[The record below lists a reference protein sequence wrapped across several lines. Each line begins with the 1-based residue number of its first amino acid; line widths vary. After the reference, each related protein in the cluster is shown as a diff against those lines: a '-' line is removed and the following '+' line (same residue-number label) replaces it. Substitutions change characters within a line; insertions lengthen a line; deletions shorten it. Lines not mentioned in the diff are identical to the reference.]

1 VVPIDAIPGKGSF
14 PMPTHVPVFIVTTLL
29 LAMLPGASQALMIR
43 QVLEGG
49 QRTLR
54 GTLVGNASG
63 FLLWSTAAA
72 AGLSAVLLASPTAYA
87 VLRIAGG
94 IVLMILGV
102 KTLRTT
108 LTTPVSTRPPSEG
121 GRSSGFAGG
130 YLTGLITNLGNPK
143 AGVFAVSVLPQFVT
157 AKGPVFLSTV
167 ALGALWALVSA
178 SWYMLLTWAVS
189 RGRDLVSQPTVL
201 RGLSL
206 TTGVV
211 LLGLGAAVAAGV

>member
-1 VVPIDAIPGKGSF
+1 
-14 PMPTHVPVFIVTTLL
+14 MPTHVPVFIATTLL
-29 LAMLPGASQALMIR
+29 LAMLPGASTAMMIR

-49 QRTLR
+49 QRTVR
-54 GTLVGNASG
+54 GTLAGNATG

-72 AGLSAVLLASPTAYA
+72 AGLSAVLLASPRAYA

-102 KTLRTT
+102 NTLRTA
-108 LTTPVSTRPPSEG
+108 LTAASTSTRPPRED
-121 GRSSGFAGG
+121 GRRTGFAGG
-130 YLTGLITNLGNPK
+130 YLTGLSTNLGNPK

-178 SWYMLLTWAVS
+178 SWYLLLTWAVG
-189 RGRDLVSQPTVL
+189 RGRALVSRPTVL
-201 RGLSL
+201 RGLSV

>member
-1 VVPIDAIPGKGSF
+1 
-14 PMPTHVPVFIVTTLL
+14 MPTHVPVFLATTLL

-54 GTLVGNASG
+54 GTLAGNASG

-102 KTLRTT
+102 KTLRTA
-108 LTTPVSTRPPSEG
+108 LTTTVSTGPPSG
-121 GRSSGFAGG
+121 DGRGTGFAGG
-130 YLTGLITNLGNPK
+130 YLTGLVTNLGNPK

-157 AKGPVFLSTV
+157 SKGPVFLSTV

-189 RGRDLVSQPTVL
+189 RGRALVSQPTVL
-201 RGLSL
+201 RGISV

>member
-1 VVPIDAIPGKGSF
+1 
-14 PMPTHVPVFIVTTLL
+14 MPVFILTTLL
-29 LAMLPGASQALMIR
+29 LAMLPGASQALMVR

-49 QRTLR
+49 RRTVR
-54 GTLVGNASG
+54 GTLAGNATG

-87 VLRIAGG
+87 ALRIAGG
-94 IVLMILGV
+94 VVLMILGV
-102 KTLRTT
+102 KTIRTALAT
-108 LTTPVSTRPPSEG
+108 VSARPPRED
-121 GRSSGFAGG
+121 GRRTGFAGG

-157 AKGPVFLSTV
+157 AEGPVFLSTV

-178 SWYMLLTWAVS
+178 SWYTLLTWAVG
-189 RGRDLVSQPTVL
+189 RGRALVSRPAVL
-201 RGLSL
+201 RGLSV

-211 LLGLGAAVAAGV
+211 LLGLGAAVMAGA

>member
-1 VVPIDAIPGKGSF
+1 MVHP
-14 PMPTHVPVFIVTTLL
+14 LL

-43 QVLEGG
+43 QVLDGG

-54 GTLVGNASG
+54 GTLAGNASG
-63 FLLWSTAAA
+63 FVLWSTAAA
-72 AGLSAVLLASPTAYA
+72 AGLSAVLLASPAAYT

-102 KTLRTT
+102 RTLRTA
-108 LTTPVSTRPPSEG
+108 LTTVSAPTSYDGE
-121 GRSSGFAGG
+121 RSTGFAGG

-143 AGVFAVSVLPQFVT
+143 AGVFAISVLPQFVT
-157 AKGPVFLSTV
+157 EEGPVFLSTV

-178 SWYMLLTWAVS
+178 SWYMLLTWAVG
-189 RGRDLVSQPTVL
+189 RGRALVSRPTVL
-201 RGLSL
+201 RGLSV

>member
-1 VVPIDAIPGKGSF
+1 
-14 PMPTHVPVFIVTTLL
+14 MPTHLPVFIATTLL

-54 GTLVGNASG
+54 GTLAGNASG

-94 IVLMILGV
+94 VVLMILGV
-102 KTLRTT
+102 KTLRTA
-108 LTTPVSTRPPSEG
+108 LTTTVSTRPPSAG
-121 GRSSGFAGG
+121 GRATGFAGG

-157 AKGPVFLSTV
+157 SKGPVFLSTV

-178 SWYMLLTWAVS
+178 SWYMVLTWVVS
-189 RGRDLVSQPTVL
+189 RGRALVSQPVVL
-201 RGLSL
+201 RGISVA
-206 TTGVV
+206 TGVV

>member
-1 VVPIDAIPGKGSF
+1 
-14 PMPTHVPVFIVTTLL
+14 MPTHVPVFIATTLL

-54 GTLVGNASG
+54 GTLAGNASG

-102 KTLRTT
+102 KTLRTA
-108 LTTPVSTRPPSEG
+108 LTTASTRPPHEG
-121 GRSSGFAGG
+121 GRTGFAGG

-143 AGVFAVSVLPQFVT
+143 AGVFAISVLPQFVT
-157 AKGPVFLSTV
+157 SKGPVFLSTV

-178 SWYMLLTWAVS
+178 SWYMLLTWAVG
-189 RGRDLVSQPTVL
+189 RGRALVSRPTVL
-201 RGLSL
+201 RGLSV

>member
-1 VVPIDAIPGKGSF
+1 
-14 PMPTHVPVFIVTTLL
+14 MPTHVPVFIATTLL

-54 GTLVGNASG
+54 GTLAGNASG

-94 IVLMILGV
+94 VVLMILGV
-102 KTLRTT
+102 KTLRTA
-108 LTTPVSTRPPSEG
+108 LTTASTRPPHEG
-121 GRSSGFAGG
+121 GRTGFAGG

-143 AGVFAVSVLPQFVT
+143 AGVFAISVLPQFVT
-157 AKGPVFLSTV
+157 AEGPVFLSTV

-178 SWYMLLTWAVS
+178 SWYMLLTWAVG
-189 RGRDLVSQPTVL
+189 RGRALVSRPTVL
-201 RGLSL
+201 RGLSV

>member
-1 VVPIDAIPGKGSF
+1 
-14 PMPTHVPVFIVTTLL
+14 MPTHVPVFIATTLL

-49 QRTLR
+49 RHTLR
-54 GTLVGNASG
+54 GTLAGNATG

-72 AGLSAVLLASPTAYA
+72 AGLSAVLLANPRAYA

-94 IVLMILGV
+94 IVLMVLGV
-102 KTLRTT
+102 NTLRSV
-108 LTTPVSTRPPSEG
+108 LTTASASTHPEQEG
-121 GRSSGFAGG
+121 RHRTGFAGG
-130 YLTGLITNLGNPK
+130 YLTGLSTNLGNPK

-178 SWYMLLTWAVS
+178 SWYLLLTWAVG
-189 RGRDLVSQPTVL
+189 RGRSLVSRPTVL
-201 RGLSL
+201 RGLRV

-211 LLGLGAAVAAGV
+211 LLGLGLAVAAGV

>member
-1 VVPIDAIPGKGSF
+1 
-14 PMPTHVPVFIVTTLL
+14 MPTHVPVFIATTLL

-49 QRTLR
+49 QRTLK
-54 GTLVGNASG
+54 GTLAGNASG

-94 IVLMILGV
+94 VVLMILGV

-108 LTTPVSTRPPSEG
+108 LTTTVSARPPSAG
-121 GRSSGFAGG
+121 GRGTGFAGG

-157 AKGPVFLSTV
+157 SKGPVFLSTV
-167 ALGALWALVSA
+167 ALGAVWALVSA
-178 SWYMLLTWAVS
+178 SWYMVFTWVVS
-189 RGRDLVSQPTVL
+189 RGRALVSRPVVL
-201 RGLSL
+201 RGISV

>member
-1 VVPIDAIPGKGSF
+1 
-14 PMPTHVPVFIVTTLL
+14 MPTHVPVFIVTTLL

-49 QRTLR
+49 RRTLR
-54 GTLVGNASG
+54 GTLAGNASG

-72 AGLSAVLLASPTAYA
+72 AGLSAVLLTSPTAYA

-94 IVLMILGV
+94 VVLMILGV
-102 KTLRTT
+102 KTLRTALAT
-108 LTTPVSTRPPSEG
+108 AATRPPREG
-121 GRSSGFAGG
+121 GRTGFAGG

-157 AKGPVFLSTV
+157 ANGPVFLSTV

-178 SWYMLLTWAVS
+178 SWYMVLTWAVG
-189 RGRDLVSQPTVL
+189 RGRALVSRPTVL
-201 RGLSL
+201 RGLSVA
-206 TTGVV
+206 TGVV
-211 LLGLGAAVAAGV
+211 LLGLGAAVVAGA

>member
-1 VVPIDAIPGKGSF
+1 
-14 PMPTHVPVFIVTTLL
+14 MPTHVPVFIATTLL

-54 GTLVGNASG
+54 GTLAGNASG

-102 KTLRTT
+102 KTLRTA
-108 LTTPVSTRPPSEG
+108 LTTASTRPPHEG
-121 GRSSGFAGG
+121 GRTGFAGG

-143 AGVFAVSVLPQFVT
+143 AGVFAISVLPQFVT
-157 AKGPVFLSTV
+157 AEGPVFLSTV

-178 SWYMLLTWAVS
+178 SWYMLLTWAVG
-189 RGRDLVSQPTVL
+189 RGRALVSRPTVL
-201 RGLSL
+201 RGLSV

>member
-1 VVPIDAIPGKGSF
+1 
-14 PMPTHVPVFIVTTLL
+14 MPTHVPVFIATTLL

-49 QRTLR
+49 RTLR
-54 GTLVGNASG
+54 GTLAGNATG

-102 KTLRTT
+102 NTLRTA
-108 LTTPVSTRPPSEG
+108 LTTVSTRPPHEG
-121 GRSSGFAGG
+121 GRRTGFAGG

-189 RGRDLVSQPTVL
+189 RGRALVSQPTVL
-201 RGLSL
+201 RGLSVA
-206 TTGVV
+206 TGVV
-211 LLGLGAAVAAGV
+211 LLGLGAAVAAGF

>member
-1 VVPIDAIPGKGSF
+1 
-14 PMPTHVPVFIVTTLL
+14 MPTHVPVFIATTLL
-29 LAMLPGASQALMIR
+29 LAMLPGASQAMMIR
-43 QVLEGG
+43 QVLGGG
-49 QRTLR
+49 QRTVR
-54 GTLVGNASG
+54 GTLAGNATG

-72 AGLSAVLLASPTAYA
+72 AGLSTALLASPRAYA

-102 KTLRTT
+102 NTLRTA
-108 LTTPVSTRPPSEG
+108 LTTASTSPPREG
-121 GRSSGFAGG
+121 GRRTGFAGG
-130 YLTGLITNLGNPK
+130 YLTGLSTNLGNPK

-157 AKGPVFLSTV
+157 PQGPVFLSTV

-178 SWYMLLTWAVS
+178 SWYLLLTWAVG
-189 RGRDLVSQPTVL
+189 RGRALISRPTVL
-201 RGLSL
+201 RGLSV

>member
-1 VVPIDAIPGKGSF
+1 
-14 PMPTHVPVFIVTTLL
+14 MPTHVPFFIATTLL

-54 GTLVGNASG
+54 GTLAGNATG

-102 KTLRTT
+102 NTLRTA
-108 LTTPVSTRPPSEG
+108 LTTSTRTPPEG
-121 GRSSGFAGG
+121 GRRTGFAGG
-130 YLTGLITNLGNPK
+130 YLTGLSTNLGNPK

-157 AKGPVFLSTV
+157 SKGLVFLSTV
-167 ALGALWALVSA
+167 ALGVLWALVSA
-178 SWYMLLTWAVS
+178 SWYMMLTWAVG

-201 RGLSL
+201 LGLSV

>member
-1 VVPIDAIPGKGSF
+1 
-14 PMPTHVPVFIVTTLL
+14 MPTHVPVFIVTTLL

-43 QVLEGG
+43 QVLDGG

-54 GTLVGNASG
+54 GTLAGNASG
-63 FLLWSTAAA
+63 FVLWSTAAA
-72 AGLSAVLLASPTAYA
+72 AGLSAVLLASPAAYT

-102 KTLRTT
+102 RTLRTA
-108 LTTPVSTRPPSEG
+108 LTTVSAPTSYDGE
-121 GRSSGFAGG
+121 RSTGFAGG

-143 AGVFAVSVLPQFVT
+143 AGVFAISVLPQFVT
-157 AKGPVFLSTV
+157 EEGPVFLSTV

-189 RGRDLVSQPTVL
+189 RGRALVSRPTVL
-201 RGLSL
+201 KGLSV

>member
-1 VVPIDAIPGKGSF
+1 
-14 PMPTHVPVFIVTTLL
+14 MPTHVPVFIATTLL

-49 QRTLR
+49 QHTLR
-54 GTLVGNASG
+54 GTLAGNATG

-72 AGLSAVLLASPTAYA
+72 AGLSAVLLANPHAYA

-94 IVLMILGV
+94 IVLMYLGV
-102 KTLRTT
+102 NTLRTA
-108 LTTPVSTRPPSEG
+108 LTTDSTSPHHEG
-121 GRSSGFAGG
+121 GRRTGFAGG
-130 YLTGLITNLGNPK
+130 YLTGLSTNLGNPK

-178 SWYMLLTWAVS
+178 SWYSLLTWAVG
-189 RGRDLVSQPTVL
+189 RGRSLVSRPTVL
-201 RGLSL
+201 RGLRV
-206 TTGVV
+206 TTGLV
-211 LLGLGAAVAAGV
+211 LLGLGVVVATGF

>member
-1 VVPIDAIPGKGSF
+1 
-14 PMPTHVPVFIVTTLL
+14 MPTHVPVFIVTTLL

-54 GTLVGNASG
+54 GTLAGNATG

-102 KTLRTT
+102 NTLRTA
-108 LTTPVSTRPPSEG
+108 LTTVSTRTPREG
-121 GRSSGFAGG
+121 GRRTGFVGG
-130 YLTGLITNLGNPK
+130 YLTGLCTNLGNPK

-157 AKGPVFLSTV
+157 SQGPVFLSTV
-167 ALGALWALVSA
+167 ALGVLWALVSA
-178 SWYMLLTWAVS
+178 SWYMVLTWAVG

-201 RGLSL
+201 RGLSV